1 MSYYDKVGT
10 YYDKDAVD
18 FEQRYHEN
26 PALQRIRQSFRQH
39 TKSYEQTT
47 VLEVGFGPGF
57 DLVHFAEQFP
67 DRKFYGIDISAEMV
81 RLTQEKIDRMGLKNA
96 WVTKGSVEDIK
107 VLFPEVQFDMIY
119 VFFGALNTVNDLE
132 GAFTD
137 MRVVLSSGGRMV
149 LTFVNKYYIA
159 GTLIELL
166 KLKPKFAFAR
176 WKKVWGGYS
185 PTNFLASRCY
195 RPGQIKKL
203 AQLECTYARGY
214 SIFYPAWYYHKFHKF
229 IPKSVLH
236 LLWQLDERIALTPM
250 GKLGEYMLYTFE
262 KKY

>member
-18 FEQRYHEN
+18 FEQRYHQN

-39 TKSYEQTT
+39 TKSYAQSI

-57 DLVHFAEQFP
+57 DLVHFAEQYP
-67 DRKFYGIDISAEMV
+67 ERKFYGLDISAEMV
-81 RLTQEKIDRMGLKNA
+81 RLTQEKIDRLGLQNA
-96 WVTKGSVEDIK
+96 WVAQGSVEDIPDR
-107 VLFPEVQFDMIY
+107 FPGVSFDMIY

-132 GAFTD
+132 GAFAD
-137 MRVVLSSGGRMV
+137 LRSVLGAGGRMV
-149 LTFVNKYYIA
+149 LTFVNKYYLA
-159 GTLIELL
+159 GTAIELL

-195 RPGQIKKL
+195 RPGVIKKL
-203 AQLECTYARGY
+203 AKMECEYFRGY
-214 SIFYPAWYYHKFHKF
+214 SILYPAWYYHKFHRHLPKRLLQTLWDVDAQIATTSLGKF
-229 IPKSVLH
+229 
-236 LLWQLDERIALTPM
+236 
-250 GKLGEYMLYTFE
+250 GEYMLYTFL
-262 KKY
+262 KDD